1 MQIFGMV
8 ARHNTTYQ
16 DLEEDGTP
24 VNRIRALFGS
34 EEGAYESMWAAIHN
48 EVHPV
53 WQGRLKV
60 MRSAMKSWVP
70 YAEGDYVHLWMQ
82 FHMVRDPCSGDK
94 VIYSEFLDI
103 TRQVEQE
110 EFVREAKKR
119 EHAILQS
126 MIPEHIID
134 FLVEEKRSTPRTN
147 HSSSSSSSEE
157 GLLSLSRVQDFSESR
172 VASLAEHHN
181 GVTVLFTDIVGFTE
195 MTSQC
200 APTDIM
206 KMLNNLFTMFDE
218 RSDAHHIYKV
228 ETIGDAYMC
237 AAGLNLKTEIERL
250 SNLSLTPC
258 TKVRPL
264 ILLLV
269 PRIISHPSTIDS
281 HARHCITKG
290 QTCQRFHATRMLSF
304 ARDILKG
311 VTAMTAPTGEAL
323 QIRVGMHTGDCV
335 TGMVGI
341 KMPRFC
347 LFGDTVNTAS
357 RMESNGIAG
366 RIHVSEAT
374 KASCPEARWEAT
386 GGIEAKGKGVMQT
399 YLYAGTT

>member
-1 MQIFGMV
+1 MREGG
-8 ARHNTTYQ
+8 AKAANA
-16 DLEEDGTP
+16 
-24 VNRIRALFGS
+24 AL
-34 EEGAYESMWAAIHN
+34 
-48 EVHPV
+48 
-53 WQGRLKV
+53 L
-60 MRSAMKSWVP
+60 
-70 YAEGDYVHLWMQ
+70 EGDDGCLWASLYYHRMRVSPLAPVELRGVEPKILTRTTHTRAQ
-82 FHMVRDPCSGDK
+82 PQDPSSGTEVVYMELSDVTK
-94 VIYSEFLDI
+94 E
-103 TRQVEQE
+103 VEQE
-110 EFVREAKKR
+110 NLVKEAR
-119 EHAILQS
+119 RQEHAILQS

-134 FLVEEKRSTPRTN
+134 FLVEEKRSKRREAEG
-147 HSSSSSSSEE
+147 SSRGRWPMSSTRSSTGSLGSSEE
-157 GLLSLSRVQDFSESR
+157 GLLSLTGVQAFNESR
-172 VASLAEHHN
+172 VASLAEEHR
-181 GVTVLFTDIVGFTE
+181 GVTVLFTDVVGFTE

-206 KMLNNLFTMFDE
+206 LMLNNLFTMFDE
-218 RSDAHHIYKV
+218 RSDEHHIYKV

-269 PRIISHPSTIDS
+269 PRIISHPSTIDT

-399 YLYAGTT
+399 YLYAGEG